1 MIEFPSNTRN
11 ILVTGG
17 AGFIGGAVVRRL
29 LKNSSLKI
37 FTLDKMG
44 YASDLTSIK
53 QVLSKT
59 DHIENGRYEVL
70 NVDLF
75 NKEATTN
82 ALLRADPDLVMHLA
96 AESHVD
102 RSIDSPSTFLNSNIV
117 GTFNL
122 LQAALLH
129 WENLPGERKD
139 RFRFH
144 HVSTDEVYG
153 SLGPKGFFSEKSPYA
168 PSSPYSAS
176 KAASDHL
183 VTAWHH
189 TYGLPVVIT
198 NCSNNYGPWQFPEKL
213 IPTVILKAL
222 ANNSIPLYGDGENIR
237 DWLFVEDHVD
247 ALLLTATKGEVG
259 TSYCIGGEE
268 EKTNRVVVEHIC
280 KLLDEL
286 KPKPNPYSSL
296 ILPVKDRP
304 GHDRRYAI
312 DPKRIK
318 NNLNWQPAHKFEEAI
333 EITVKWYLNN
343 LDWCN
348 KILKRSNYDGERIG
362 LIK

>member
-82 ALLRADPDLVMHLA
+82 ALLQADPDLVMHLA

-129 WENLPGERKD
+129 WESLPGERKD

-176 KAASDHL
+176 KAASDLL

-268 EKTNRVVVEHIC
+268 ERTNRAVVEEVGA
-280 KLLDEL
+280 KLLGQA
-286 KPKPNPYSSL
+286 SSL
-296 ILPVKDRP
+296 TVTSNTKSADFASSELIFPVIAIIILFIFFINGIREVISEVLP
-304 GHDRRYAI
+304 
-312 DPKRIK
+312 
-318 NNLNWQPAHKFEEAI
+318 LL
-333 EITVKWYLNN
+333 EIIITTSS
-343 LDWCN
+343 C
-348 KILKRSNYDGERIG
+348 
-362 LIK
+362 